1 MPKLK
6 GPKRSD
12 RLIIRVYPEEKVRIE
27 NLAKSELKPV
37 SDYIRERSLAGF
49 TPEEGLAELNRQL
62 EEFKL
67 IEREKLKQEAKTQF
81 DQNLKDTL
89 RGWNFWKMLNEWR
102 SANRGFEPKKEL
114 PNKP

>member
-12 RLIIRVYPEEKVRIE
+12 RLIVRVYPEEKVRIE

-49 TPEEGLAELNRQL
+49 TPEEGLAELNRRL
-62 EEFKL
+62 EEYKV
-67 IEREKLKQEAKTQF
+67 IEREKLKQEAKTRF
-81 DQNLKDTL
+81 DQDLKDTL
-89 RGWNFWKMLNEWR
+89 RGWNFWKMINEWR
-102 SANRGFEPKKEL
+102 SANRGLEPKKEL

>member
-62 EEFKL
+62 EEFKI
-67 IEREKLKQEAKTQF
+67 IEGLKLRQRMETEFTQKLKDE
-81 DQNLKDTL
+81 L
-89 RGWNFWKMLNEWR
+89 RGWNFWKMINEWR
-102 SANRGFEPKKEL
+102 SANRGLEPKKEL